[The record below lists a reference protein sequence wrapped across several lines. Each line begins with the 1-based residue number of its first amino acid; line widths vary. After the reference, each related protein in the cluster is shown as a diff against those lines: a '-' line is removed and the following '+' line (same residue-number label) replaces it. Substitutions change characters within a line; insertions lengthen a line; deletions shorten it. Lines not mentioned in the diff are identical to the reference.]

1 MSAGAAGG
9 EASFSGY
16 EAGLVAL
23 LFLTWGTVFLD
34 RMSLNYLT
42 PLIAPQFHLT
52 KAQVGLLSSA
62 LALAWAVS
70 SLVLGAVSD
79 RVGRR
84 PILVPAVFAFSIL
97 SWISGITQR
106 FGQLLLVRT
115 LMGFAEGPTW
125 STITATIEESSAPQ
139 HRGRNVGIV
148 VSAAALVGHA
158 VAPVLTT
165 QVGTRFGWRV
175 AFCVAGIPGIILG
188 ILLWRYVRESN
199 RSLASLSRPKGGSP
213 TLSHEVSGHTPREGL
228 VEVGAPLPPVEPNR
242 EIHTSDKERARS
254 GQAGGIILSDY
265 LSPLRHR
272 NIWLC
277 CMASAGFM
285 TWLWVMHAFAPSYIT
300 EVSRHS
306 ATFAGLVLGASGLG
320 EFLWGFIFPSLSD
333 RWGRKPVLLWIALIS
348 AFVPLTYQMPFLIAH
363 PWLMALAGFVAN
375 GGQGIAALV
384 LVLIPTES
392 ISPRFAGTAIGLST
406 LVGEIFGGTLA
417 PTISGAIA
425 DRHGL
430 AAPLWIAAAGAVVVF
445 AAAIFMKESAP
456 RKVTQ
461 SPDLPI
467 SRFSL

>member
-1 MSAGAAGG
+1 MSDLGTERKVSADADGRTS
-9 EASFSGY
+9 SFSGY

-84 PILVPAVFAFSIL
+84 PILVPAVFVFSIL

-115 LMGFAEGPTW
+115 LMGLAEGPTW

-165 QVGTRFGWRV
+165 QVGARFGWRV

-188 ILLWRYVRESN
+188 ILLWKYVRESN
-199 RSLASLSRPKGGSP
+199 RSFISLSRPNGGDLAP
-213 TLSHEVSGHTPREGL
+213 SHEVSGHTPREGL
-228 VEVGAPLPPVEPNR
+228 VGVGSEQRRV
-242 EIHTSDKERARS
+242 T
-254 GQAGGIILSDY
+254 LSDY
-265 LSPLRHR
+265 LSLLRHR

-277 CMASAGFM
+277 CVASAGFM
-285 TWLWVMHAFAPSYIT
+285 TWLWVMHAFAPFYIT

-333 RWGRKPVLLWIALIS
+333 RWGRKPVLLCIALIS

-363 PWLMALAGFVAN
+363 PWLMAVAGFIAN

-392 ISPRFAGTAIGLST
+392 ISARFAGTAIGLST

-430 AAPLWIAAAGAVVVF
+430 AAPLWIAAAGVIVVF
-445 AAAIFMKESAP
+445 AAAAFMKETAP
-456 RKVTQ
+456 RK
-461 SPDLPI
+461 L
-467 SRFSL
+467 SR